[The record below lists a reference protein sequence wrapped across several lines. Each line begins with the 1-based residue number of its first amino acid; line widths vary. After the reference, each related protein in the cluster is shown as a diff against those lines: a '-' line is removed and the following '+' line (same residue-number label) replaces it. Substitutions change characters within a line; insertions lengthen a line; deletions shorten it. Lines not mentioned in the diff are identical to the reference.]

1 MDQNLIALLDGWDD
15 HDRPFDALMAV
26 LGKSLDCDR
35 CLLFLRQ
42 PSTGLSRMTHA
53 WSRKP
58 EFDLVRKDRGWQP
71 ESPNLVADDPMF
83 AEALRNP
90 NALYIDDI
98 KTADPALVN
107 EAFERENFGHRA
119 LIHAPIYHD
128 HQMYGILEPCVFA
141 VPRRWTDRDR
151 NTVEFVQ
158 DKIAPLVAR
167 YVAQE
172 CG

>member
-1 MDQNLIALLDGWDD
+1 MDQDLIALLDGWDD
-15 HDRPFDALMAV
+15 RDDPFGDLMAV

-42 PSTGLSRMTHA
+42 PATGLSRMTHG
-53 WSRKP
+53 WSKKP
-58 EFDLVRKDRGWQP
+58 QFELARDDRGWQP
-71 ESPNLVADDPMF
+71 EPASLVADDPMF

-107 EAFERENFGHRA
+107 AAYELENFGHRA

-128 HQMYGILEPCVFA
+128 GQMYGILEPCVFGA
-141 VPRRWTDRDR
+141 PRRWNDRDR
-151 NTVEFVQ
+151 NTVDFVQ
-158 DKIAPLVAR
+158 DRIAPLVAR
-167 YVAQE
+167 YVAQH